1 MSWKFDINND
11 VGGSSVPI
19 SMKTL
24 NKYDCDNICNLLET
38 LSIKVKESGENVS
51 QKDNG
56 IKGSILSDGYFIK
69 YEIRT
74 MAENWVQV
82 EDDPVIIDT
91 WAEESIEQLENVTFL
106 LCLD

>member
-56 IKGSILSDGYFIK
+56 IKGSILSDGYFTK

-91 WAEESIEQLENVTFL
+91 WAEESIEQLENVTL
-106 LCLD
+106 